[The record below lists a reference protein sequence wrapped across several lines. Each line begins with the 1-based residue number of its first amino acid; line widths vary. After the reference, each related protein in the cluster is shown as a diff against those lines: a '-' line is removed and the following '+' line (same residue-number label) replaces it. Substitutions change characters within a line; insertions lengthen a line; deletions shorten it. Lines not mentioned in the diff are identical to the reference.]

1 MGNWGKRQNIILLLF
16 ALLFVG
22 TLPAWGSSYYL
33 SLVTSVFLYVIL
45 TVSWSA
51 FSAPTGYMSL
61 ASAAFFGVGVYTV
74 AILGEKLPFVVVIL
88 IGGVLSAFLAF
99 LVGLSCLRLK
109 GVYFS
114 IFTFGLSE
122 LILYSVLFYEMEVSG
137 TVGRLVVGMDE
148 KWVYYAMLVAMLILL
163 IAVDSL
169 GRSKYGL
176 ALQSIGQAEQAAACM
191 GVNVNAVKVYTF
203 TFSAFFMGLAGGMM
217 VTQWTYVD
225 SRTAFNMLYS
235 FMPALMAIFG
245 GLKKIRGQIVG
256 AIVLTLLAES
266 LLIKFP
272 YLYMFLFGTLVL
284 GAILFFPTG
293 IIGILEPG
301 KKWFERDRKSKHA
314 NSRS

>member
-1 MGNWGKRQNIILLLF
+1 MPWRFSGE
-16 ALLFVG
+16 
-22 TLPAWGSSYYL
+22 
-33 SLVTSVFLYVIL
+33 VTFCRGHSHR
-45 TVSWSA
+45 
-51 FSAPTGYMSL
+51 
-61 ASAAFFGVGVYTV
+61 
-74 AILGEKLPFVVVIL
+74 
-88 IGGVLSAFLAF
+88 GVLSAFLAF

-148 KWVYYAMLVAMLILL
+148 KWVYYAMLVVMLILL

-176 ALQSIGQAEQAAACM
+176 ALQSIGEAEQAAACM
-191 GVNVNAVKVYTF
+191 GVNVNGVKVYTF

-225 SRTAFNMLYS
+225 SRTAFNMFYS

-266 LLIKFP
+266 LLIKF
-272 YLYMFLFGTLVL
+272 LTFTCFCSVL
-284 GAILFFPTG
+284 WSWGPFCFSQRELSG
-293 IIGILEPG
+293 SWSLG
-301 KKWFERDRKSKHA
+301 KMV
-314 NSRS
+314 

>member
-1 MGNWGKRQNIILLLF
+1 MENRGKPQNIILILF

-22 TLPAWGSSYYL
+22 ILPALGSSYYR
-33 SLVTSVFLYVIL
+33 SLVTSFFLYVIL

-61 ASAAFFGVGVYTV
+61 ASAAFFGVGVYTM
-74 AILGEKLPFVVVIL
+74 AILGEKLPFIVVIL
-88 IGGVLSAFLAF
+88 IGAMLSAILAF

-122 LILYSVLFYEMEVSG
+122 LIRHSVLFYEMEVSG

-148 KWVYYAMLVAMLILL
+148 VSIYYTLLIVMLVLL
-163 IAVDSL
+163 VAVRSL

-191 GVNVNAVKVYTF
+191 GVNVNTVKVYTF
-203 TFSAFFMGLAGGMM
+203 AFSAFFMGLAGGVM

-225 SRTAFNMLYS
+225 SRTAFNMFYS

-245 GLKKIRGQIVG
+245 GLKKIRGQVVG

-301 KKWFERDRKSKHA
+301 EKWFERHRKNKYAAS
-314 NSRS
+314 